1 MSRWQVGDVM
11 TADVAT
17 VSEGTPF
24 REIVRLI
31 EERRISGVLVVDRHN
46 MVLGVVSEA
55 DLLPKME
62 YSGRPRQSR
71 LFESRRTRAAR
82 EKSSGDV
89 ARDLMSAPAVTVMK
103 YTSVADAARR
113 MDESGVK
120 RLPVVNLA
128 GRLVGIVTRSDLLRV
143 FEQTDAEIRGDVRDE
158 LRRLPDTTA
167 ARVDVTVDNGVVTL
181 TGQLDRRSAVSR
193 TVRLAELV
201 DSVVDVV
208 NRLTYAHDDVEL
220 PVVDVRR

>member
-1 MSRWQVGDVM
+1 M

-17 VSEGTPF
+17 VSEETPF

-31 EERRISGVLVVDRHN
+31 EERRVSGVPVIDRRN

-62 YSGRPRQSR
+62 YAGRPRRSR
-71 LFESRRTRAAR
+71 LFESRRTRVAR

-103 YTSVADAARR
+103 HTSVAEAARR

-128 GRLVGIVTRSDLLRV
+128 GRLVGVVTRSDLLLV
-143 FEQTDAEIRGDVRDE
+143 FRQSDAEVCGDVRDE

-167 ARVDVTVDNGVVTL
+167 ARVDVKVDNGVVTL
-181 TGQLDRRSAVSR
+181 TGHLDRRSAVSR
-193 TVRLAELV
+193 TVRMAELV
-201 DSVVDVV
+201 DGVVDVI
-208 NRLTYAHDDVEL
+208 NRLTYEQDDVEL
-220 PVVDVRR
+220 PVVNIP